1 MPDPNPAPVIPASP
15 VTADPAANPNPAGPA
30 TNPAGPDPANP
41 NPPPAA
47 AAWPETWRQAYAG
60 DDPKKLARLERFT
73 DPAKA
78 FDALI
83 EAQNKIRAGD
93 FARPLAEN
101 ATDQERAEWR
111 TANGI
116 PDKPDGYFAQLPNGL
131 VIGADDKPL
140 FDDVAGRLHK
150 LDASPKVMHELTQW
164 YYELAD
170 KETAAVQEVDRRQ
183 AAEAVETLR
192 SEWGNDF
199 KGNMGQVTGWLD
211 GLGKELKSQL
221 MDATLPDGRRL
232 FNSPEV
238 IKWMAAQAREI
249 NPAGV
254 LTPNAGENQMMSI
267 DSELKQIDDLRR
279 KDRKAYNANSQMQE
293 RERQLLDAQ
302 SKLKQRAG

>member
-1 MPDPNPAPVIPASP
+1 MPDPNPAPVDPASP
-15 VTADPAANPNPAGPA
+15 VIADPANLNPINPAA
-30 TNPAGPDPANP
+30 PANP
-41 NPPPAA
+41 SPPAA
-47 AAWPETWRQAYAG
+47 ANWPETWRQLYAG
-60 DDPKKLARLERFT
+60 DDPKKLTRLERFT

-78 FDALI
+78 FDALF

-93 FARPLAEN
+93 FSRPLAPN

-164 YYELAD
+164 YYDLAD
-170 KETAAVQEVDRRQ
+170 KETAAVAGADKRQ
-183 AAEAVETLR
+183 AQEATEALR
-192 SEWGNDF
+192 SEWGNDY
-199 KGNMGQVTGWLD
+199 KGNIGQVMGFLD
-211 GLGKELKSQL
+211 GMGKELKAQF

-232 FNSPEV
+232 FNSPEIV
-238 IKWMAAQAREI
+238 KWLATQAREI

-267 DSELKQIDDLRR
+267 DSEIAGIEKTMREN
-279 KDRKAYNANSQMQE
+279 RKAYNADTGMQE
-293 RERQLLDAQ
+293 RYRKLVDART
-302 SKLKQRAG
+302 KLKERAA